1 MAVMPRGGCPPPR
14 SVFAAVAFAV
24 LLAMLFAVMAFA
36 AACLVGAVLGAVAV
50 AARGLLVKNLL
61 LFGAELAVELF
72 DGLVAGGHAVLAF
85 GLHGLHAVEA
95 LGCGQALER
104 VAVSAG
110 LRRAGGCMALTNWF
124 HAPSCA
130 LVICK
135 RCLRSAMRLA
145 WRSARRSARR
155 SASRGFARCSL
166 AWAEASPDAGM
177 GVWAVAAA
185 AAAAIRATASQDLL
199 RWSMVRFLS
208 SEGFMKKMKCR
219 RLRSHEKARR
229 GPGWFR
235 LVLLLL

>member
-1 MAVMPRGGCPPPR
+1 MAVMPRGGCPLPR
-14 SVFAAVAFAV
+14 SAFAAVA
-24 LLAMLFAVMAFA
+24 FAVMAFA
-36 AACLVGAVLGAVAV
+36 AACLMGAVLGAV

-95 LGCGQALER
+95 LGRGQALEC
-104 VAVSAG
+104 VAVSAL

-135 RCLRSAMRLA
+135 RCLRSAMCLA

-185 AAAAIRATASQDLL
+185 AAIRATASQDLL
-199 RWSMVRFLS
+199 HWSMVRFLS

>member
-1 MAVMPRGGCPPPR
+1 MPRGGCSLPR
-14 SVFAAVAFAV
+14 SAFAAVAFAV
-24 LLAMLFAVMAFA
+24 MVFAALA
-36 AACLVGAVLGAVAV
+36 AACLVRAVFMVV

-72 DGLVAGGHAVLAF
+72 DGLVAGGYAVLAF

-95 LGCGQALER
+95 LGCGQALECIP
-104 VAVSAG
+104 ASALFRLAG
-110 LRRAGGCMALTNWF
+110 GRLHGADKLVPRAFLRAGDLQTLLEVGHEFGVAIGAAVCFARVGALF
-124 HAPSCA
+124 
-130 LVICK
+130 
-135 RCLRSAMRLA
+135 
-145 WRSARRSARR
+145 
-155 SASRGFARCSL
+155 ASLGRGFARC
-166 AWAEASPDAGM
+166 GH

-185 AAAAIRATASQDLL
+185 ATAAIRATASQDLL

-229 GPGWFR
+229 GPGWFC

>member
-1 MAVMPRGGCPPPR
+1 MAVMPRGGCLPPR

-24 LLAMLFAVMAFA
+24 MAFA
-36 AACLVGAVLGAVAV
+36 AACLMGAVLGAVAV

-145 WRSARRSARR
+145 WRSARRSA
-155 SASRGFARCSL
+155 SRGFARCSP
-166 AWAEASPDAGM
+166 AWADASPDAGM

-229 GPGWFR
+229 GPGWFC

>member
-1 MAVMPRGGCPPPR
+1 MPRGGCPPPR
-14 SVFAAVAFAV
+14 SVFTAVAFAV
-24 LLAMLFAVMAFA
+24 LLTMLFAVMAFA
-36 AACLVGAVLGAVAV
+36 AACLVGAVLGAV

-135 RCLRSAMRLA
+135 RCLRSAMRLV
-145 WRSARRSARR
+145 WRSAWRSARR
-155 SASRGFARCSL
+155 SASRGLARCSL